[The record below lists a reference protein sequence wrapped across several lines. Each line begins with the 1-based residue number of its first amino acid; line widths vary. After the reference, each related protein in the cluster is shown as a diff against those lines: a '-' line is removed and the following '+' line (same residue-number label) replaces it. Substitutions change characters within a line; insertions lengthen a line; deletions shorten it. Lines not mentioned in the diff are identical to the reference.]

1 MIYKSFLV
9 ENNINI
15 LKNKLILF
23 YGENLGL
30 INEFKK
36 KIIDQNKNTHILR
49 FTQDEILKNEDSFLS
64 ELHNTS
70 LFNNQKIFF
79 VYDANDKISKLIINV
94 LPEIG
99 ENKIFLFSGILE
111 KKSKLRSLFEKEK
124 TTDIIPC
131 YTDNEITIKKIIS
144 NSLKDFKGVSQQILN
159 IIYKSCND
167 DRMKLYNEIDKIKAY
182 YTEKF
187 INDKDLME
195 LLNLSENEN
204 FNYIKDSAFNGNK
217 EKTNELLN
225 STIIEKE
232 KSIFYISTINK
243 RLENLKIVSQ
253 KKNINIEKA
262 VTELKPPIFWKD
274 KPNFIQQAKLWN
286 INKINVALKKTYDV
300 ELKMKSNSN
309 LDNKIVMKRLL
320 VDICLLAN
328 A

>member
-1 MIYKSFLV
+1 
-9 ENNINI
+9 
-15 LKNKLILF
+15 
-23 YGENLGL
+23 
-30 INEFKK
+30 
-36 KIIDQNKNTHILR
+36 
-49 FTQDEILKNEDSFLS
+49 
-64 ELHNTS
+64 
-70 LFNNQKIFF
+70 
-79 VYDANDKISKLIINV
+79 
-94 LPEIG
+94 
-99 ENKIFLFSGILE
+99 
-111 KKSKLRSLFEKEK
+111 
-124 TTDIIPC
+124 
-131 YTDNEITIKKIIS
+131 
-144 NSLKDFKGVSQQILN
+144 
-159 IIYKSCND
+159 
-167 DRMKLYNEIDKIKAY
+167 MKLYNEIDKIKAY